1 MVISKIGKGT
11 FSPRLLTKRNDN
23 ILGRIAT
30 VDYLPS
36 CQSFYLYSPGGQSF
50 AQSPNCANTQR
61 LIT

>member
-30 VDYLPS
+30 LDSLPS
-36 CQSFYLYSPGGQSF
+36 CESVYLYSPGGQSF
-50 AQSPNCANTQR
+50 AQSPKCALCN
-61 LIT
+61 